1 MPPKRKHG
9 KDLPPNLYPA
19 TDTRDGVTRYRYRDP
34 RSGRFHGMGADK
46 AQAVADAKALNAIIA
61 QGMAQARV
69 AGITNSV
76 NVIPELTPKLS
87 AVILKHLELCDIRLT
102 RGRLS
107 QNTLK
112 SKRSHGEAIRR
123 AFGPKPIGEVTV
135 KDFAALIESYV
146 EQGKDRAAQAVR
158 SEAIEIWKTA
168 IAEGLVKENVP
179 AMTRS
184 VDVAVKRERLT
195 LEAYMKIREA
205 ANGLEGW
212 IGLSMDLAMVT
223 AQRRE
228 DIACMEF
235 KPRDDATGWVQDG
248 SLWVIQ
254 NKTGNRVCI
263 PLSLRNDALGLSVG
277 EVIAKCRN
285 RVVSPYLLHHTRERH
300 FVKPG
305 DPIWIDTLSKGFARA
320 RNLTGLTWPEGKLP
334 PTFHE
339 MRSLAIRLYAEQG
352 VDVQALAGHKDA
364 ATTALYRDVRGAE
377 WIRVSA

>member
-1 MPPKRKHG
+1 MPPKRKSN

-34 RSGRFHGMGADK
+34 RSGKFHGMGADK
-46 AQAVADAKALNAIIA
+46 AQAIADAKALNAIIA

-76 NVIPELTPKLS
+76 TVTPTLTPKLS
-87 AVILKHLELCDIRLT
+87 AVILKHLELCDIRLS
-102 RGRLS
+102 RGKLS

-123 AFGPKPIGEVTV
+123 TLGDKSIGEVTV
-135 KDFAALIESYV
+135 KDFAALLASYV
-146 EQGKDRAAQAVR
+146 DQGKDRAAQAIR

-168 IAEGLVKENVP
+168 IAEGIVSDNIP
-179 AMTRS
+179 AKTRS
-184 VDVAVKRERLT
+184 VDVSVKRERLT
-195 LEAYMKIREA
+195 LESYLKIRQSA
-205 ANGLEGW
+205 DGLESW
-212 IGLSMDLAMVT
+212 ISLSMDLAMVT

-228 DIACMEF
+228 DISMMEF
-235 KPRDDATGWVQDG
+235 KPREGASAWVQDG

-254 NKTGNRVCI
+254 RKTGNRVCI
-263 PLSLRNDALGLSVG
+263 PLSLRNEALGLSVG
-277 EVIAKCRN
+277 EVIAECRD
-285 RVVSPYLLHHTRERH
+285 RVVSKYLLHHKKGRH

-305 DPIWIDTLSKGFARA
+305 DPVWRDTLTKGFAKA
-320 RNLTGLTWPEGKLP
+320 RDLTGLEWNGTP
-334 PTFHE
+334 PSFHE